1 MASEVLDE
9 AYVRLHHWG
18 PEFGGG
24 NGLSNHGP
32 MAVEVLSRRGF
43 DDQLA
48 AIKDLQHQV
57 GLPQTGT
64 MNPATQAALASYLAH
79 GNNQMAG

>member
-18 PEFGGG
+18 PEFGGE

-32 MAVEVLSRRGF
+32 MAAEVLSRRGF
-43 DDQLA
+43 DDQVGQSRFFFRFAQGHPRQVAVAVGMA
-48 AIKDLQHQV
+48 AEL
-57 GLPQTGT
+57 
-64 MNPATQAALASYLAH
+64 
-79 GNNQMAG
+79 

>member
-18 PEFGGG
+18 PEFGGE

-43 DDQLA
+43 DDQLT
-48 AIKDLQHQV
+48 AIKDLQRQAGV
-57 GLPQTGT
+57 WARPSGRRRV
-64 MNPATQAALASYLAH
+64 PATRLASW
-79 GNNQMAG
+79 